1 VIYNKFLYFL
11 KKKGII
17 LANHLLYNKRLKMMG
32 KNVLVI
38 EDEPIIA
45 EMISI
50 ILEIQG
56 LSVISLTD
64 TSRARDKLHNKEVNL
79 VLLDLN
85 LRGEDGQS
93 FCDYIKGQDDLKDI
107 PVILVSANMDIELV
121 KEQCHADDVI
131 RKPFNIDYF
140 MEKVSHYVKTLA

>member
-1 VIYNKFLYFL
+1 M
-11 KKKGII
+11 
-17 LANHLLYNKRLKMMG
+17 R

-56 LSVISLTD
+56 LNVISLSD
-64 TSRARDKLHNKEVNL
+64 TNRARQTLQDKEVDL
-79 VLLDLN
+79 ALLDLN
-85 LRGEDGQS
+85 LKGEGGQDL
-93 FCDYIKGQDDLKDI
+93 CDYIKGQDDLKHI
-107 PVILVSANMDIELV
+107 PVILVSANMDLEEI

-131 RKPFNIDYF
+131 RKPFNIDDF
-140 MEKVSHYVKTLA
+140 MHTVSQYVETLG

>member
-1 VIYNKFLYFL
+1 
-11 KKKGII
+11 
-17 LANHLLYNKRLKMMG
+17 MG

-56 LSVISLTD
+56 LNVISLSD
-64 TSRARDKLHNKEVNL
+64 TGRARDKLLNSEVNL

-85 LRGEDGQS
+85 LRGEGGQE
-93 FCDYIKGQDDLKDI
+93 FCGYIKGHDDLKHI
-107 PVILVSANMDIELV
+107 PVILVSANIDIDDIR
-121 KEQCHADDVI
+121 KQCHADDII
-131 RKPFNIDYF
+131 RKPFNIDHF
-140 MEKVSHYVKTLA
+140 MEKVSHYVETVV

>member
-1 VIYNKFLYFL
+1 
-11 KKKGII
+11 
-17 LANHLLYNKRLKMMG
+17 MG

-56 LSVISLTD
+56 LNVISLSD
-64 TSRARDKLHNKEVNL
+64 TGRAREKLINKEVNL

-85 LRGEDGQS
+85 LKGEGGQE
-93 FCDYIKGQDDLKDI
+93 FCGYIKGHDDLKDI
-107 PVILVSANMDIELV
+107 PVILVSANIDIDQI
-121 KEQCHADDVI
+121 KEECHADDII
-131 RKPFNIDYF
+131 RKPFNIDHF
-140 MEKVSHYVKTLA
+140 MEKVSHYVETIV